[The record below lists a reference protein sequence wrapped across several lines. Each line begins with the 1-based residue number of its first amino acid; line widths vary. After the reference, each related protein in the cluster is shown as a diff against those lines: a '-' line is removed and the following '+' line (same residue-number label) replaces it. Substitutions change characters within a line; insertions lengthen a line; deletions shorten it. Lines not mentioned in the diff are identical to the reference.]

1 MPVLSRD
8 QECHLHICRRLFV
21 VNDLRWEIIVYFVDY
36 ENRNKSWNSDG
47 QQNDDQ
53 QSDGQQSDGQQSD
66 GQQSDGQQFH

>member
-1 MPVLSRD
+1 MPVLSQD

-36 ENRNKSWNSDG
+36 ENRNKSWNK
-47 QQNDDQ
+47 QNEDQ

>member
-1 MPVLSRD
+1 MPVLSQD

-47 QQNDDQ
+47 QQSDDQ
-53 QSDGQQSDGQQSD
+53 
-66 GQQSDGQQFH
+66 